1 MPTIDTVPG
10 TTTALKTEARYL
22 LLLGSNYNPE
32 RKLDLALAGLRRRFT
47 DLTVSVRER
56 SRAREGGDSPDYVN
70 QAVLIRSELDPAA
83 LKQAL
88 REVEKVLG
96 RQRPSPNP
104 SLCPID
110 IDLIAQIEP
119 RPIAIAPED
128 LADPVA
134 RRLCGELVGD
144 LLAVLRGLA

>member
-1 MPTIDTVPG
+1 MM
-10 TTTALKTEARYL
+10 TALKTDARYL
-22 LLLGSNYNPE
+22 LLLGSNSSPE
-32 RKLDLALAGLRRRFT
+32 RKLDLALAGLRRRFPS
-47 DLTVSVRER
+47 LSASGRER
-56 SRAREGGDSPDYVN
+56 SRAREGGETPDYVN
-70 QAVLIRSELDPAA
+70 QAALISSPLDPAA

-88 REVEKVLG
+88 REIEKALG
-96 RQRPSPNP
+96 RLRPSPNP

-144 LLAVLRGLA
+144 MLAVLRGLA